1 MFGLPKRKPR
11 KAGVRKTVQSK
22 LRTKKTTK
30 GKPRSAPPSRKAPH
44 SAKASRGKPHSA
56 KASRG
61 KPHSAKATRGKPHSA
76 KATRGRPHSAKASR
90 GRQDKPIGE
99 VTHYFGNIKVAVIK
113 FKKPFIR
120 GDRIAIRGATTDF
133 TQVVQSMQ
141 LEHTPID
148 RVKRGQEVG
157 LKVKKRVRQGDS
169 VFGA

>member
-30 GKPRSAPPSRKAPH
+30 GKPHSATSSVKTTAVKKATRGRPRSAPPSRRASH
-44 SAKASRGKPHSA
+44 SAKASV
-56 KASRG
+56 
-61 KPHSAKATRGKPHSA
+61 
-76 KATRGRPHSAKASR
+76 
-90 GRQDKPIGE
+90 DKPIGE

-141 LEHTPID
+141 LEHAPID